1 MTHRPARG
9 TYAAWALLAWF
20 VCMPSFAAGQAGE
33 TGNLGDAD
41 RHGAVRRA
49 LLVGIDRYLPDD
61 RAHKSSPDP
70 ASSRRRWKDL
80 RGAVNDVRALREV
93 LVHRFG
99 FRPNDVIV
107 LENHDATRQA
117 ILAAFQRHL
126 IEPARSGDHSLFYY
140 AGHGSR
146 IRNSR
151 SRELD
156 GKDETIVPADANTAA
171 GERKVVD
178 IRDKEWDRLFTQ
190 VLDKGAWLTA
200 LFDSCHSGSISRGA
214 APVTAATRF
223 LDEDERDVATLLDPD
238 QPAHPSGQDPETREG
253 ALIISAA
260 QEDQQAKE
268 TLQVAGTARQWHGAF
283 SLALVQSLNELPPQA
298 AADRLFDRVTARLA
312 AEGHLQEPV
321 LAGLASRRHAP
332 LLGDASGLRID
343 AKTRVNLVEA
353 YAADDVE
360 LQGGA
365 AVGLTRDTELVSV
378 TTARKTP
385 EVRVRITDVRSL
397 IRSRATV
404 VSGDWAGL
412 RAGDEFEVVRR
423 GLPAASSLPV
433 WVGPPVTD
441 LRVARALARD
451 LAAQAPGRGVTLVQD
466 PTATAAS
473 HVLSWNGEQWLLWSQ
488 ADHPVSLGTTPRAS
502 EVLARLEGG
511 PRNATL
517 FLNLPPTKE
526 VAQWFDGRRVAP
538 LGVIRAAKPDEAV
551 YALAGRLD
559 GSNVEYAWVLARSSG
574 AETSTRAFPLPART
588 HWSLWSQPLPGR
600 AQMCEAGGLP
610 DCLARLGKLY
620 YWLTVGGASGV
631 ERFPYRLAFRRQ
643 SDRTVIDRGELV
655 EGLYRMV
662 LRAEPGQIDLA
673 QKTWGL
679 HPRYIYVFVIDREGR
694 CTQLFPN
701 AASRE
706 YEHLLPSRD
715 DLKRSPETLAEIPLG
730 ESGVVT
736 IQPPFG
742 VDTYLVITSGRA
754 IPYLAEMV
762 ESGPV
767 MTQAKLLR
775 GEQDWSIDRLVLR
788 SAPARAPGH
797 EAGS

>member
-20 VCMPSFAAGQAGE
+20 VCMPPFAAGQPGE
-33 TGNLGDAD
+33 TGNPGDTG
-41 RHGAVRRA
+41 RHEGVRRA

-61 RAHKSSPDP
+61 RAPKSLPDP
-70 ASSRRRWKDL
+70 SPGGRRWKDL

-93 LVHRFG
+93 LIHRFG
-99 FRPNDVIV
+99 FRPDDVIV

-151 SRELD
+151 STELD
-156 GKDETIVPADANTAA
+156 GKDETIVPADANAAA

-178 IRDKEWDRLFTQ
+178 IRDKEWDRLFTR

-200 LFDSCHSGSISRGA
+200 LFDSCHSGSISRGP

-223 LDEDERDVATLLDPD
+223 LDEDERDVAALLDPD
-238 QPAHPSGQDPETREG
+238 QAAHPPGLDPETREG

-268 TLQVAGTARQWHGAF
+268 TLQVMGTGRQWHGAF
-283 SLALVQSLNELPPQA
+283 SLALVQSLNELPIHVTA
-298 AADRLFDRVTARLA
+298 ARLFDRVTARLA

-321 LAGLASRRHAP
+321 LAGRASRRHAP
-332 LLGDASGLRID
+332 LLGDASGLLID
-343 AKTRVNLVEA
+343 AKTRVNLVQA

-378 TTARKTP
+378 ATARKTP
-385 EVRVRITDVRSL
+385 EVRVRITDVRGL

-404 VSGDWAGL
+404 VSGDWSGL
-412 RAGDEFEVVRR
+412 KAGDEFEVVQR
-423 GLPAASSLPV
+423 GLPASSSLPV

-441 LRVARALARD
+441 LRIARALAHD
-451 LAAQAPGRGVTLVQD
+451 LAVQASGRGVTLVWD
-466 PTATAAS
+466 PTATIAT

-488 ADHPVSLGTTPRAS
+488 ADRPVALGAAPRAGD
-502 EVLARLEGG
+502 VLARLGGG

-526 VAQWFDGRRVAP
+526 VAQLFDGRKIAP

-551 YALAGRLD
+551 YALTGRLD
-559 GSNVEYAWVLARSSG
+559 GPNVEYAWVLARSSG
-574 AETSTRAFPLPART
+574 TEPSARAFPLPERS
-588 HWSLWSQPLPGR
+588 HWGQGGQPPSGRSQ
-600 AQMCEAGGLP
+600 ACEAGGLS

-620 YWLTVGGASGV
+620 YWLTVGGVSGA
-631 ERFPYRLAFRRQ
+631 ERFPYRLAFSRQ

-655 EGLYRMV
+655 EGLYRLV
-662 LRAEPGQIDLA
+662 LRADAGQIELA

-679 HPRYIYVFVIDREGR
+679 QPRYVYVFVIDREGR

-706 YEHLLPSRD
+706 YEHLLPSRED
-715 DLKRSPETLAEIPLG
+715 VKRSPEALAEIPLG

-754 IPYLAEMV
+754 IPYLAELV

-767 MTQAKLLR
+767 MTQARPLR
-775 GEQDWSIDRLVLR
+775 GEQDWSIDRLFLR
-788 SAPARAPGH
+788 SAPARAPGT
-797 EAGS
+797 